1 MTIKAFIE
9 SIQRTMAGG
18 NVRSSFQVHEMDIRA
33 ALNRAVAALL
43 KMDAV
48 NVNFQYGSSIPTHH
62 MVATYDA
69 VPVVDSDCDRSYAIL
84 PATPMAMPM
93 QMGIW
98 NVGNCDCDS
107 FIPLE
112 PGMLNVAG
120 KIKHTAMSAMLG
132 EELIAYEPSGSKV
145 TFNRSREAIGETVS
159 MQLLVM
165 DIASMDEYSQLP
177 IPQDMEDAAFKMVR
191 QSLQLVPRDDS
202 NDGNSSN

>member
-1 MTIKAFIE
+1 
-9 SIQRTMAGG
+9 MAGG

-33 ALNRAVAALL
+33 ALNRAVATLL

-69 VPVVDSDCDRSYAIL
+69 VPVMGGDCDRSYAIL

-98 NVGNCDCDS
+98 KVGNCDCDS

-120 KIKHTAMSAMLG
+120 KIKHTALSAMLG
-132 EELIAYEPSGSKV
+132 EELIAYEPAGNKV
-145 TFNRSREAIGETVS
+145 TFNRSKEAIGETVS

-191 QSLQLVPRDDS
+191 QSLQLVPHDDS
-202 NDGNSSN
+202 NDSNDKP